1 MIEAYQRAWAALQT
15 GRADRSPCANPLLSH
30 EKPTQRR
37 SNSAADFRDI
47 ELSVCPD
54 TLPRFDRI
62 LRPKHLWRS
71 RSSSASRASC
81 RSCRGAE
88 GVCMRA
94 ILARRT
100 ELAAHLACR
109 QAGLACAEG

>member
-62 LRPKHLWRS
+62 LRHKAFVEEPVIK
-71 RSSSASRASC
+71 
-81 RSCRGAE
+81 
-88 GVCMRA
+88 
-94 ILARRT
+94 
-100 ELAAHLACR
+100 R
-109 QAGLACAEG
+109 QPRFLPFVPGR